1 MAIASTV
8 YVPSAAGTT
17 VIPIA
22 YAASVTLNMA
32 LADEPEF
39 QIAQLTGNIAITFIN
54 GRNGQKAR
62 VVILQDASSART
74 VTWDSAVCSGSE
86 DLALPALST
95 TLAKE
100 NLFGVNVLTRLAKPY
115 WISASNRGATA

>member
-1 MAIASTV
+1 MAYTKIPPADNW
-8 YVPSAAGTT
+8 T
-17 VIPIA
+17 VIPVA
-22 YAASVTLNMA
+22 YAANVTLDMG
-32 LADEPEF
+32 LAAEPEF
-39 QIAQLTGNIAITFIN
+39 HIAQLTGNIAITFVR

-62 VVILQDASSART
+62 VVIKQDASSART

-86 DLALPALST
+86 DLALPALSE

-100 NLFGVNVLTRLAKPY
+100 NMFGVNVLTRLAKPY

>member
-1 MAIASTV
+1 MAVASTI
-8 YVPSAAGTT
+8 YDPSAAGSQ
-17 VIPIA
+17 VIPVT

-39 QIAQLTGNIAITFIN
+39 QITQLTGNIAITFIN

-62 VVILQDASSART
+62 VLIIQHASAAKT
-74 VTWDSAVCSGSE
+74 VTWDSAICTGSE

-95 TLAKE
+95 TVGLR
-100 NLFGVNVLTRLAKPY
+100 NLFGVNVVTDMAKPY
-115 WISASNRGATA
+115 WISASNRGAPA